1 MARSPTPAPAA
12 RLAWPAVLALRVAR
26 QGLAERAPRA
36 DALGVLARICGLH
49 AQVMSS
55 AELTLWTRT
64 DGLEPAD
71 VPRWLW
77 EERRLVKTWAQ
88 RGTLHLLPAAE
99 LGLWTAAQT
108 RLKPRHHVPA
118 WLRAHGLSRAQAD
131 AMLAAI
137 PAALDGRTL
146 TREALAREVAAITGI
161 DALADKLRGG
171 FGDLLKPAAF
181 AGDLC
186 FAPSEGR
193 SVRFARP
200 DQWLGTAPAVDPAE
214 AEREVARR
222 YLAAYGPGTREAYAR
237 WFGITSPAQAER
249 RLRALGDE
257 VVPVELD
264 GETAWLLAA
273 DLDAVRAAEGDG
285 GVRLL
290 PAFDQYVVAA
300 PRAAGAVL
308 APELRDR
315 VYRPQGWLSPVI
327 LAGGRM
333 LGTWRHEAAG
343 DRVRVTLEPFA
354 ALPAAVRRGAAAEA
368 ERLAAHLGSELEL
381 A

>member
-1 MARSPTPAPAA
+1 M
-12 RLAWPAVLALRVAR
+12 
-26 QGLAERAPRA
+26 
-36 DALGVLARICGLH
+36 
-49 AQVMSS
+49 
-55 AELTLWTRT
+55 
-64 DGLEPAD
+64 
-71 VPRWLW
+71 
-77 EERRLVKTWAQ
+77 KTWAQ
-88 RGTLHLLPAAE
+88 RGTLHLLPAEE
-99 LGLWTAAQT
+99 LPLWTAAQA

-200 DQWLGTAPAVDPAE
+200 DQWLG
-214 AEREVARR
+214 ARPLSTPR
-222 YLAAYGPGTREAYAR
+222 RPSGRSRGATSRRYGPGTREAFAR

-273 DLDAVRAAEGDG
+273 DLDAVRAARATAASGCCPPSTSTSSPRRARPARCSRREPARP
-285 GVRLL
+285 RL
-290 PAFDQYVVAA
+290 P
-300 PRAAGAVL
+300 
-308 APELRDR
+308 
-315 VYRPQGWLSPVI
+315 PQGWLSPVI
-327 LAGGRM
+327 FAGGRM
-333 LGTWRHEAAG
+333 LGTWRHEVAG
-343 DRVRVTLEPFA
+343 DRVGHAR
-354 ALPAAVRRGAAAEA
+354 AVRGAAGGRAPGAAAE
-368 ERLAAHLGSELEL
+368 RPSGCQAHLGSELEL
-381 A
+381 PSARCGAARAAGAGSPTAIRRTRAPSCARWRRRSRACRPRCARSSGASSRSPGARGR